1 MKLALFA
8 IGLFALGCGSID
20 AGNAELIDTAPSALE
35 EAGII
40 LYESGVAV
48 PESAL
53 SPLDPAD
60 FGGTVEGDVKWSG
73 RIDLLEDGLIGGVFQ
88 ATHGKHAVLYPGV
101 LHATVHVG
109 QVILTDELG
118 PHILGVGD
126 SWLVTKGTYV
136 EFEVTGP
143 RFQASFLGNFN
154 SEDAPGPVFVYHK
167 GKGIPDSELGPF
179 GEPEDHGATVLKGDP
194 EFSARIDYTQGPAFA
209 GVFGATRG
217 AYLLATGPW
226 NEHNTFIGHGVLIK
240 NEETGVTYHVKPGD
254 SVLIKAGTPHSL
266 ESKTVRFQECFLAIT
281 Q

>member
-40 LYESGVAV
+40 HYESGVGV
-48 PESAL
+48 PESEL
-53 SPLDPAD
+53 SPLNPAD
-60 FGGTVEGDVKWSG
+60 FGGTVEGDVEWSG
-73 RIDLLEDGLIGGVFQ
+73 RIDLLENGLIGGVFQ

-109 QVILTDELG
+109 QVILTDEIG

-136 EFEVTGP
+136 EFEVKGP

-154 SEDAPGPVFVYHK
+154 SEDAPGPVFVHQK
-167 GKGIPDSELGPF
+167 GKGVPVSELGPF
-179 GEPEDHGATVLKGDP
+179 GEPADHGATVLKGDP
-194 EFSARIDYTQGPAFA
+194 EFSARIDYEQGSTFA
-209 GVFGATRG
+209 GVYAATRG
-217 AYLLATGPW
+217 AYLLPNPPW
-226 NEHNTFIGHGVLIK
+226 NEHNTFITHGVLIT
-240 NEETGVTYHVKPGD
+240 NEDTGVTYHVKPGD
-254 SVLIKAGTPHSL
+254 SLLIKAGTPHSL
-266 ESKTVRFQECFLAIT
+266 ASKTAQFQDSFLAVT